1 MDDTAFMRAALSEA
15 LAAADEGE
23 IPVGA
28 VVVKDGQII
37 GSGHNRRLRDASP
50 FAHAEMAAMAQAA
63 QKLKRWRFDE
73 CVLYVTLEPCAMC
86 AGAIVQCRVGRLV
99 YGAPDPKAGAA
110 GSLYDIPGDSRICHR
125 CEVRRGVLEQQCA
138 KLLGDFFLAKRK
150 ARSNRPDST

>member
-1 MDDTAFMRAALSEA
+1 MDDIAFMRAALDEA
-15 LAAADEGE
+15 RAAVCEGE

-28 VVVKDGQII
+28 VVVKDGLII
-37 GSGHNRRLRDASP
+37 GSGHNRRLADGSP
-50 FAHAEMAAMAQAA
+50 FAHAEMAAMERAA

-73 CVLYVTLEPCAMC
+73 CALYVTLEPCAMC

-99 YGAPDPKAGAA
+99 YGAPDPRAGAV

-138 KLLGDFFLAKRK
+138 KLLGDFFISRRK
-150 ARSNRPDST
+150 ARSNQA